1 VKYHYFICDVFTEQR
16 FGGNQLA
23 VLPDAQK
30 LSDWQM
36 QQIAREFNFSET
48 AFVLPAETGH
58 TRKVRIFT
66 PTTEIPFAGHPNIG
80 TAFVLAETG
89 ALGKEIPDTVLF
101 EEKAGLVSIEIQANL
116 GSPTS
121 FELKAPQ
128 VLTLQEFPAI
138 RSVAKALSLREMEI
152 VVTTHTPTVA
162 SVGLPFLFVEVLD
175 LSVLSQVRIDMTG
188 FDRLLVEGAVP
199 YVHVY
204 TPKKG
209 STDIQARVFAPLDG
223 VAEDPAT
230 GSANCALA
238 ALLSHYRSERDGE
251 FSWCVFQGIEL
262 GRPSTLRIRARKEN
276 GCVVASW
283 VGGTCVMISEGWID
297 VGCS

>member
-1 VKYHYFICDVFTEQR
+1 MKYHYFICDVFTEQR

-48 AFVLPAETGH
+48 AFVLPAEAGH

-89 ALGKEIPDTVLF
+89 ALGKEIPGTVLF
-101 EEKAGLVSIEIQANL
+101 EEKAGLVSIEIQADP
-116 GSPTS
+116 GTPTS

-138 RSVAKALSLREMEI
+138 GSVAKALSLRENEI
-152 VVTTHTPTVA
+152 VVTTHAPTVA
-162 SVGLPFLFVEVLD
+162 SVGLPFLFVEVVD
-175 LSVLSQVRIDMTG
+175 SAVLAQVRIDMAG

-204 TPKKG
+204 TSKAG
-209 STDIQARVFAPLDG
+209 GTDIQARVFAPLDG
-223 VAEDPAT
+223 VVEDPAT

-238 ALLSHYRSERDGE
+238 ALLSHHRSERDGE

-262 GRPSTLRIRARKEN
+262 GRRSVLRIRARKEN

-283 VGGTCVMISEGWID
+283 VGGTCVMVSEGWID
-297 VGCS
+297 AGCS

>member
-1 VKYHYFICDVFTEQR
+1 MKYHYFICDVFTEQR

-48 AFVLPAETGH
+48 AFVLPAEAGH

-89 ALGKEIPDTVLF
+89 ALGKEIPGTVLF
-101 EEKAGLVSIEIQANL
+101 EEKAGLVSIEIQVDPGA
-116 GSPTS
+116 PTS

-138 RSVAKALSLREMEI
+138 GSVAKALSLRENEI
-152 VVTTHTPTVA
+152 VVTTHAPTVA
-162 SVGLPFLFVEVLD
+162 SVGLPFLFVEVVD
-175 LSVLSQVRIDMTG
+175 SAVLSQVRIDMAG

-204 TPKKG
+204 TSKAG
-209 STDIQARVFAPLDG
+209 GTDIQARVFAPLDG
-223 VAEDPAT
+223 VVEDPAT

-238 ALLSHYRSERDGE
+238 ALLSHHRSERDGE

-262 GRPSTLRIRARKEN
+262 GRRSVLRIRARKEN

-283 VGGTCVMISEGWID
+283 VGGTCVMVSEGWID
-297 VGCS
+297 AGCS

>member
-1 VKYHYFICDVFTEQR
+1 MFPEQR

-48 AFVLPAETGH
+48 AFVLPAEAGH

-89 ALGKEIPDTVLF
+89 ALGKEIPGTVLF
-101 EEKAGLVSIEIQANL
+101 EEKAGLVSIEIQVDPGA
-116 GSPTS
+116 PTS

-138 RSVAKALSLREMEI
+138 GSVAKALSLRENEI
-152 VVTTHTPTVA
+152 VVTTHAPTVA

-175 LSVLSQVRIDMTG
+175 LSVLSQVRIDMAG

-204 TPKKG
+204 TPKTG

-262 GRPSTLRIRARKEN
+262 GRPSALRIRARKEN

-283 VGGTCVMISEGWID
+283 VGGTCVMVSEGWID
-297 VGCS
+297 AGCS

>member
-1 VKYHYFICDVFTEQR
+1 MKYHYFICDVFTEQR

-23 VLPDAQK
+23 VLPDAET
-30 LSDWQM
+30 LSEWQM

-116 GSPTS
+116 DSPTS

-138 RSVAKALSLREMEI
+138 RSVAKALSLRENEI
-152 VVTTHTPTVA
+152 VVTTHAPTVA

-175 LSVLSQVRIDMTG
+175 LSVLSQVRIDMAG

-204 TPKKG
+204 TPKTG

-262 GRPSTLRIRARKEN
+262 GRPSALRIRARKEN

>member
-36 QQIAREFNFSET
+36 QQVAREFNFSET

-116 GSPTS
+116 DSPTS

-128 VLTLQEFPAI
+128 VLTLQESPAI
-138 RSVAKALSLREMEI
+138 RSVAKALSLRENEI
-152 VVTTHTPTVA
+152 VVTTHAPTVA

-175 LSVLSQVRIDMTG
+175 LSVLSQVRIDMAG

-204 TPKKG
+204 TPKTG
-209 STDIQARVFAPLDG
+209 STDIQARVF
-223 VAEDPAT
+223 
-230 GSANCALA
+230 
-238 ALLSHYRSERDGE
+238 LLLM
-251 FSWCVFQGIEL
+251 VL
-262 GRPSTLRIRARKEN
+262 PRIRQRVVQTAHWPLFCHIIDRSVTVNSAGAYFKE
-276 GCVVASW
+276 
-283 VGGTCVMISEGWID
+283 
-297 VGCS
+297 

>member
-1 VKYHYFICDVFTEQR
+1 MKYHYFICDVFTEQR

-48 AFVLPAETGH
+48 AFVLPAEAGH

-89 ALGKEIPDTVLF
+89 ALGKEIPGTVLF
-101 EEKAGLVSIEIQANL
+101 EEKAGLVSIEIQVDPGA
-116 GSPTS
+116 PTS

-138 RSVAKALSLREMEI
+138 GSVAKALSLRENEI
-152 VVTTHTPTVA
+152 VVTTHAPTVA
-162 SVGLPFLFVEVLD
+162 SVGLPFLFVEVVD
-175 LSVLSQVRIDMTG
+175 SSVLAQVRIDMAG

-204 TPKKG
+204 TSKTDG
-209 STDIQARVFAPLDG
+209 ADIQARVFAPLDG

-238 ALLSHYRSERDGE
+238 ALLSHHRSERDGE

-262 GRPSTLRIRARKEN
+262 GRRSVLRIRARKEN

-283 VGGTCVMISEGWID
+283 VGGTCVMVSEGWID
-297 VGCS
+297 AGCS

>member
-1 VKYHYFICDVFTEQR
+1 MKYHYFICDVFTEQR

-36 QQIAREFNFSET
+36 QQVAREFNFSET

-116 GSPTS
+116 DSPTS

-138 RSVAKALSLREMEI
+138 RSVAKALSLRENEI
-152 VVTTHTPTVA
+152 VVTTHAPTVA

-175 LSVLSQVRIDMTG
+175 LSVLSQVRIDMAG

-204 TPKKG
+204 TPKTG
-209 STDIQARVFAPLDG
+209 STDIRARVFAPLDG

-262 GRPSTLRIRARKEN
+262 GRPSALRIRARKEN

>member
-1 VKYHYFICDVFTEQR
+1 MFTEQR

-36 QQIAREFNFSET
+36 QQVAREFNFSET

-58 TRKVRIFT
+58 TRKVRIFA

-116 GSPTS
+116 DSPTS

-128 VLTLQEFPAI
+128 VLTLQEAPAI
-138 RSVAKALSLREMEI
+138 RSVAKALSLRENEI
-152 VVTTHTPTVA
+152 VVTTHAPTVA

-175 LSVLSQVRIDMTG
+175 LSVLSQVRIDMAG

-204 TPKKG
+204 TPKTG

-262 GRPSTLRIRARKEN
+262 GRPSALRIRARKEN

>member
-48 AFVLPAETGH
+48 AFVLPAEAGH

-89 ALGKEIPDTVLF
+89 ALGKEIPGTVLF
-101 EEKAGLVSIEIQANL
+101 EEKAGLVSIEIQVDPGA
-116 GSPTS
+116 PTS

-138 RSVAKALSLREMEI
+138 GSVAKALSLRENEI
-152 VVTTHTPTVA
+152 VVTTHAPTVA
-162 SVGLPFLFVEVLD
+162 SVGLPFLFVEVVNS
-175 LSVLSQVRIDMTG
+175 SVLAQVRIDMVG

-204 TPKKG
+204 TYKAG
-209 STDIQARVFAPLDG
+209 GTDIQARVFAPLDG

-238 ALLSHYRSERDGE
+238 ALLSHHRSEGDGE

-262 GRPSTLRIRARKEN
+262 GRRSVLRIRARKEN

-283 VGGTCVMISEGWID
+283 VGGTCVMVSEGWID
-297 VGCS
+297 AGCS

>member
-1 VKYHYFICDVFTEQR
+1 MKYHYFICDVFTEQR

-48 AFVLPAETGH
+48 AFVLPAEAGH

-89 ALGKEIPDTVLF
+89 ALGKEIPGTVLF
-101 EEKAGLVSIEIQANL
+101 EEKAGLVSIEIQADP
-116 GSPTS
+116 GAPTS

-128 VLTLQEFPAI
+128 VLTVQEFRALG
-138 RSVAKALSLREMEI
+138 SVAKALSLSENEI
-152 VVTTHTPTVA
+152 VVTTHAPTVA
-162 SVGLPFLFVEVLD
+162 SVGLPVLFVEVVD
-175 LSVLSQVRIDMTG
+175 SSVLAQVRIDIDG

-204 TPKKG
+204 TSKAG
-209 STDIQARVFAPLDG
+209 GTDIQARVFAPLDG
-223 VAEDPAT
+223 VVEDPAT

-238 ALLSHYRSERDGE
+238 ALLSHHRSEGDGE

-262 GRPSTLRIRARKEN
+262 GRRSVLRIRARKEN

-283 VGGTCVMISEGWID
+283 VGGTCVMVSEGWID
-297 VGCS
+297 AGCS

>member
-1 VKYHYFICDVFTEQR
+1 MKYHYFICDVFTEQR

-36 QQIAREFNFSET
+36 QQVAREFNFSET

-116 GSPTS
+116 DSPTS

-128 VLTLQEFPAI
+128 VLTLQEAPAI
-138 RSVAKALSLREMEI
+138 RSVAKALSLRENEI
-152 VVTTHTPTVA
+152 VVTTHAPTVA

-175 LSVLSQVRIDMTG
+175 LSVLSQVRIDMAG

-204 TPKKG
+204 TPKTG

-262 GRPSTLRIRARKEN
+262 GRPSALRIRARKEN

>member
-1 VKYHYFICDVFTEQR
+1 MKYHYFICDVFTEQR

-23 VLPDAQK
+23 VLPDAET
-30 LSDWQM
+30 LSEWQM

-89 ALGKEIPDTVLF
+89 ALGKEIPGAVFF
-101 EEKAGLVSIEIQANL
+101 EEEAGLVSIEIQANL
-116 GSPTS
+116 GAPTS

-138 RSVAKALSLREMEI
+138 RSVAKALSLRENEI
-152 VVTTHTPTVA
+152 VVTTHAPTVA
-162 SVGLPFLFVEVLD
+162 SVGLPFLFVEVVD
-175 LSVLSQVRIDMTG
+175 SSVLAQVRIDMVG

-204 TPKKG
+204 TSKAG
-209 STDIQARVFAPLDG
+209 GTDIQARVFAPLDG

-238 ALLSHYRSERDGE
+238 ALLSHCRSERDGE
-251 FSWCVFQGIEL
+251 FSWSVFQGVEL
-262 GRPSTLRIRARKEN
+262 GRLSVLRIRARKEN

-283 VGGTCVMISEGWID
+283 VGGTCVMVSEGWID

>member
-1 VKYHYFICDVFTEQR
+1 MKYHYFICDVFTEQR

-30 LSDWQM
+30 LLDWQM
-36 QQIAREFNFSET
+36 QQVAREFNFSET

-116 GSPTS
+116 DSPTS

-138 RSVAKALSLREMEI
+138 RSVAKALSLRENEI
-152 VVTTHTPTVA
+152 VVTTHAPTVA

-175 LSVLSQVRIDMTG
+175 LSVLSQVRIDMAG

-204 TPKKG
+204 TPKTG

-262 GRPSTLRIRARKEN
+262 GRPSALRIRARKEN

>member
-1 VKYHYFICDVFTEQR
+1 MKYHYFICDVFTEQR

-23 VLPDAQK
+23 VLPDAQN

-101 EEKAGLVSIEIQANL
+101 EERAGLVSIEIQANL
-116 GSPTS
+116 GCRTS

-128 VLTLQEFPAI
+128 VLTLQKFPAI
-138 RSVAKALSLREMEI
+138 RSVAKALSLRENEI
-152 VVTTHTPTVA
+152 VVSTHAPTVA

-175 LSVLSQVRIDMTG
+175 LSVLSQARIDMAG

-204 TPKKG
+204 TFKTG

-276 GCVVASW
+276 GCVVGSW
-283 VGGTCVMISEGWID
+283 VGGTCVMVSEGWID
-297 VGCS
+297 VGRS

>member
-1 VKYHYFICDVFTEQR
+1 MKYHYFICDVFTEQR

-48 AFVLPAETGH
+48 AFVLPAEAGH

-89 ALGKEIPDTVLF
+89 ALGKEIPGTVLF
-101 EEKAGLVSIEIQANL
+101 EEKAGLVSIEIQVDPGA
-116 GSPTS
+116 PTS

-138 RSVAKALSLREMEI
+138 GSVAKALSLRENEI
-152 VVTTHTPTVA
+152 VVTTHAPTVA
-162 SVGLPFLFVEVLD
+162 SVGLPFLFVEVVD
-175 LSVLSQVRIDMTG
+175 SAVLAQVRIDMAG
-188 FDRLLVEGAVP
+188 FERLLVEGAVP

-204 TPKKG
+204 TSKTDG
-209 STDIQARVFAPLDG
+209 ADIQARVFAPLDG

-238 ALLSHYRSERDGE
+238 ALLSHHRSEGDGE

-262 GRPSTLRIRARKEN
+262 GRRSVLRIRARKEN

-283 VGGTCVMISEGWID
+283 VGGTCVMVSEGWID
-297 VGCS
+297 AGCS

>member
-89 ALGKEIPDTVLF
+89 ALGKEIPGAVLF
-101 EEKAGLVSIEIQANL
+101 EEEAGLVSIEIQANL
-116 GSPTS
+116 GAPTS

-138 RSVAKALSLREMEI
+138 RSVAKALSLRENEI
-152 VVTTHTPTVA
+152 VLTTHSPTVA
-162 SVGLPFLFVEVLD
+162 SVGLPFLFVEVAD
-175 LSVLSQVRIDMTG
+175 LFVLSQVRIDMAG

-204 TPKKG
+204 TSKTG
-209 STDIQARVFAPLDG
+209 STDILARVFAPLDG
-223 VAEDPAT
+223 IAEDPAT

-238 ALLSHYRSERDGE
+238 ALLSHPRSERDGE

-262 GRPSTLRIRARKEN
+262 GRPSVLWIRARKEN

-283 VGGTCVMISEGWID
+283 VGGTCVMVSEGWID
-297 VGCS
+297 AGCS

>member
-1 VKYHYFICDVFTEQR
+1 MKYHYFICDVFTEQR

-23 VLPDAQK
+23 VLPDAQN

-101 EEKAGLVSIEIQANL
+101 EERAGLVSIEIQANL
-116 GSPTS
+116 GCRTS

-128 VLTLQEFPAI
+128 VLTLQKFPAI
-138 RSVAKALSLREMEI
+138 RVVAKALSLRENEI
-152 VVTTHTPTVA
+152 VVSTHAPTVA

-175 LSVLSQVRIDMTG
+175 LSVLSQARIDMAG

-199 YVHVY
+199 YVNVY

-276 GCVVASW
+276 GCVVGSW
-283 VGGTCVMISEGWID
+283 VGGTCVMVSEGWID
-297 VGCS
+297 VGRS

>member
-1 VKYHYFICDVFTEQR
+1 MKYHYFICDVFTEQR

-23 VLPDAQK
+23 VLPDAET
-30 LSDWQM
+30 LSEWQM

-116 GSPTS
+116 DSPTS

-138 RSVAKALSLREMEI
+138 RAVAKALSLRENEI
-152 VVTTHTPTVA
+152 VVTTHAPTVA

-175 LSVLSQVRIDMTG
+175 LSVLSQVRIDMAG

-204 TPKKG
+204 TPKTG

-262 GRPSTLRIRARKEN
+262 GRPSALRIRARKEN

>member
-1 VKYHYFICDVFTEQR
+1 VKYHNFICDVFTEQR

-36 QQIAREFNFSET
+36 QQVAREFNFSET

-116 GSPTS
+116 DSPTS

-138 RSVAKALSLREMEI
+138 RSVAKALSLRENEI
-152 VVTTHTPTVA
+152 VVTTHAPTVA

-175 LSVLSQVRIDMTG
+175 LSVLSQVRIDMAG

-204 TPKKG
+204 TPKTG

-262 GRPSTLRIRARKEN
+262 GRPSALRIRARKEN

>member
-1 VKYHYFICDVFTEQR
+1 VFTEQR

-36 QQIAREFNFSET
+36 QQVAREFNFSET

-58 TRKVRIFT
+58 TRKVRIVT

-116 GSPTS
+116 DSPTS

-128 VLTLQEFPAI
+128 VLTLQEAPAI
-138 RSVAKALSLREMEI
+138 RSVAKALSLRENEI
-152 VVTTHTPTVA
+152 VVTTHAPTVA

-175 LSVLSQVRIDMTG
+175 LSVLSQVRIDMAG

-204 TPKKG
+204 TPKTG

-262 GRPSTLRIRARKEN
+262 GRPSALRIRARKEN

>member
-1 VKYHYFICDVFTEQR
+1 MKYHYFICDVFTEQR

-36 QQIAREFNFSET
+36 QQVAREFNFSET

-58 TRKVRIFT
+58 TRKVQIFT

-116 GSPTS
+116 DSPTS

-128 VLTLQEFPAI
+128 VLTLQEAPAI
-138 RSVAKALSLREMEI
+138 RSVAKALSLRENEI
-152 VVTTHTPTVA
+152 VVTTHAPTVA

-175 LSVLSQVRIDMTG
+175 LSVLSQVRIDMAG

-204 TPKKG
+204 TPKTG

-262 GRPSTLRIRARKEN
+262 GRPSALRIRARKEN

>member
-1 VKYHYFICDVFTEQR
+1 
-16 FGGNQLA
+16 
-23 VLPDAQK
+23 
-30 LSDWQM
+30 M
-36 QQIAREFNFSET
+36 
-48 AFVLPAETGH
+48 
-58 TRKVRIFT
+58 
-66 PTTEIPFAGHPNIG
+66 
-80 TAFVLAETG
+80 
-89 ALGKEIPDTVLF
+89 
-101 EEKAGLVSIEIQANL
+101 SIEIQANL
-116 GSPTS
+116 DSPTS

-138 RSVAKALSLREMEI
+138 RSVAKALSLRENEI
-152 VVTTHTPTVA
+152 VVTTHAPTVA

-175 LSVLSQVRIDMTG
+175 LSVLSQVRIDMAG

-204 TPKKG
+204 TPKTG

-251 FSWCVFQGIEL
+251 FSWCVVQGIEL

>member
-1 VKYHYFICDVFTEQR
+1 MKYHYFICDVFTEQR

-48 AFVLPAETGH
+48 AFVLPAEAGH

-89 ALGKEIPDTVLF
+89 ALGIEIPGTVLF
-101 EEKAGLVSIEIQANL
+101 EEKAGLVSIEIQADP
-116 GSPTS
+116 GAPTS

-138 RSVAKALSLREMEI
+138 GSVAKALSLRENEI
-152 VVTTHTPTVA
+152 VVTTHAPTVA

-175 LSVLSQVRIDMTG
+175 LSVLSQVRIDMAG

-204 TPKKG
+204 TSKAG
-209 STDIQARVFAPLDG
+209 GTDIQARVFAPLDG
-223 VAEDPAT
+223 VVEDPAT

-238 ALLSHYRSERDGE
+238 ALLSHHRSEGDGE

-262 GRPSTLRIRARKEN
+262 GRRSVLRIRARKEN

-283 VGGTCVMISEGWID
+283 VGGTCVMVSEGWID

>member
-1 VKYHYFICDVFTEQR
+1 MFTEQR

-48 AFVLPAETGH
+48 AFVLPAEAGH

-89 ALGKEIPDTVLF
+89 ALGKEIPGTVLF
-101 EEKAGLVSIEIQANL
+101 EEKAGLVSIEIQVDPGA
-116 GSPTS
+116 PTS

-138 RSVAKALSLREMEI
+138 GSVAKALSLRENEI
-152 VVTTHTPTVA
+152 VVTTHAPTVA
-162 SVGLPFLFVEVLD
+162 SVGLPFLFVEVVD
-175 LSVLSQVRIDMTG
+175 SAVLAQVRIDMAG
-188 FDRLLVEGAVP
+188 FERLLVEGAVP

-204 TPKKG
+204 TSKTDG
-209 STDIQARVFAPLDG
+209 ADIQARVFAPLDG

-238 ALLSHYRSERDGE
+238 ALLSHHRSERDGE

-262 GRPSTLRIRARKEN
+262 GRRSVLRIRARKEN

-283 VGGTCVMISEGWID
+283 VGGTCVMVSEGWID
-297 VGCS
+297 AGCS

>member
-1 VKYHYFICDVFTEQR
+1 MKYHYFICDVFTEQR

-36 QQIAREFNFSET
+36 QQVAREFNFSET

-116 GSPTS
+116 DSPTS

-138 RSVAKALSLREMEI
+138 RSVAKALSLRENEI
-152 VVTTHTPTVA
+152 VVTTHAPTVA

-175 LSVLSQVRIDMTG
+175 LSVLSQVRIDMAG

-204 TPKKG
+204 TPKTG

-238 ALLSHYRSERDGE
+238 ALLSHHRSERDGE

-262 GRPSTLRIRARKEN
+262 GRPSALRIRARKEN

>member
-1 VKYHYFICDVFTEQR
+1 MKYHYFICDVFTEQR

-48 AFVLPAETGH
+48 AFVLPAEAGH

-80 TAFVLAETG
+80 TAFVLAESG
-89 ALGKEIPDTVLF
+89 ALGKEIPSTVLF
-101 EEKAGLVSIEIQANL
+101 EEKAGLVSIEIQADP
-116 GSPTS
+116 GAPTS

-138 RSVAKALSLREMEI
+138 GSVAKALSLRENEI
-152 VVTTHTPTVA
+152 VVTTHAPTVA
-162 SVGLPFLFVEVLD
+162 SVGLPFLFVEVVD
-175 LSVLSQVRIDMTG
+175 SSVLAQVRIDMAG

-204 TPKKG
+204 TSKTG

-238 ALLSHYRSERDGE
+238 ALLSHHRSERDGE

-262 GRPSTLRIRARKEN
+262 GRRSVLRIRARKEN

-283 VGGTCVMISEGWID
+283 VGGTCVMVSEGWID
-297 VGCS
+297 AGCS

>member
-1 VKYHYFICDVFTEQR
+1 MKYHYFICDVFTDQR

-36 QQIAREFNFSET
+36 RQIAREFNFSET
-48 AFVLPAETGH
+48 AFVLPAEVGH

-89 ALGKEIPDTVLF
+89 ALGKEIPDTILF
-101 EEKAGLVSIEIQANL
+101 EERAGLVSIEIQASL

-128 VLTLQEFPAI
+128 TLTLQEFPAI
-138 RSVAKALSLREMEI
+138 GSVANALSLSENEVI
-152 VVTTHTPTVA
+152 VTTHAPTVA
-162 SVGLPFLFVEVLD
+162 SVGLPFLFVEVVD
-175 LSVLSQVRIDMTG
+175 PSVLAQVRIDMAG

-204 TPKKG
+204 VLKAG
-209 STDIQARVFAPLDG
+209 GADIQARVFAPLDG

-251 FSWCVFQGIEL
+251 FNWCVFQGIEL
-262 GRPSTLRIRARKEN
+262 GRPSVLRIRARKEN
-276 GCVVASW
+276 GFVVASW
-283 VGGTCVMISEGWID
+283 VSGTCVMVSEGWLD

>member
-1 VKYHYFICDVFTEQR
+1 MKYHYFICDVFTEQR

-48 AFVLPAETGH
+48 AFVLPAEAGH

-89 ALGKEIPDTVLF
+89 ALGKEIPGTVLF
-101 EEKAGLVSIEIQANL
+101 EEKAGLVSIEIQVDPGA
-116 GSPTS
+116 PTS

-138 RSVAKALSLREMEI
+138 GSVAKALSLRENEI
-152 VVTTHTPTVA
+152 VVTTHAPTVA
-162 SVGLPFLFVEVLD
+162 SVGLPFLFVEVVD
-175 LSVLSQVRIDMTG
+175 SAVLAQVRIDMAG
-188 FDRLLVEGAVP
+188 FERLLVEGAVP

-204 TPKKG
+204 TSKAG
-209 STDIQARVFAPLDG
+209 GADIQARVFAPLDG

-238 ALLSHYRSERDGE
+238 ALLSHHRSERDGE

-262 GRPSTLRIRARKEN
+262 GRRSVLRIRARKEN

-283 VGGTCVMISEGWID
+283 VGGTCVMVSEGWID
-297 VGCS
+297 AGCS

>member
-1 VKYHYFICDVFTEQR
+1 MKYHYFICDVFTEQR

-36 QQIAREFNFSET
+36 QQVAREFNFSET

-116 GSPTS
+116 DSPTS

-138 RSVAKALSLREMEI
+138 RSVAKALTLRENEI
-152 VVTTHTPTVA
+152 VVTTHAPTVA

-175 LSVLSQVRIDMTG
+175 LSVLSQVRIDMAG

-204 TPKKG
+204 TSKTDG
-209 STDIQARVFAPLDG
+209 ADIQARVFAPLDG

-238 ALLSHYRSERDGE
+238 ALLSYHRSERDGE
-251 FSWCVFQGIEL
+251 FSWCVSQGIEM
-262 GRPSTLRIRARKEN
+262 GRPSILRIRARKEN

-283 VGGTCVMISEGWID
+283 VAGTCVMVSEGWIH
-297 VGCS
+297 VGRV

>member
-297 VGCS
+297 VGYS

>member
-1 VKYHYFICDVFTEQR
+1 MFTKQR

-36 QQIAREFNFSET
+36 QQVAREFNFSET

-116 GSPTS
+116 DSPTS

-138 RSVAKALSLREMEI
+138 RSVAKALSLRENEI
-152 VVTTHTPTVA
+152 VVTTHAPTVA

-175 LSVLSQVRIDMTG
+175 LSVLSQVRIDMAG

-204 TPKKG
+204 TPKTG
-209 STDIQARVFAPLDG
+209 STDIQARVFSPLDG

-262 GRPSTLRIRARKEN
+262 GRRSVLRIRARKEN

>member
-48 AFVLPAETGH
+48 AFVLPAEAGH

-89 ALGKEIPDTVLF
+89 ALGKEIPGTVLF
-101 EEKAGLVSIEIQANL
+101 EEKAGLVSIEIQVDPGA
-116 GSPTS
+116 PTS

-138 RSVAKALSLREMEI
+138 GSVAKALSLRENEI
-152 VVTTHTPTVA
+152 VVTTHAPTVA
-162 SVGLPFLFVEVLD
+162 SVGLPFLFVEVVD
-175 LSVLSQVRIDMTG
+175 SAVLAQVRIDMAG

-204 TPKKG
+204 TSKTDG
-209 STDIQARVFAPLDG
+209 ADIQARVFAPLDG

-238 ALLSHYRSERDGE
+238 ALLSHHRSERDGE

-262 GRPSTLRIRARKEN
+262 GRRSVLRIRARKEN

-283 VGGTCVMISEGWID
+283 VGGTCVMVSEGWID
-297 VGCS
+297 AGCS

>member
-1 VKYHYFICDVFTEQR
+1 MKYHYFICDVFTEQR

-116 GSPTS
+116 DSPTS

-138 RSVAKALSLREMEI
+138 RSVAKALSLRENEI
-152 VVTTHTPTVA
+152 VVTTHAPTVA

-175 LSVLSQVRIDMTG
+175 LSVLSQVRIDMAG

-204 TPKKG
+204 TLKTG